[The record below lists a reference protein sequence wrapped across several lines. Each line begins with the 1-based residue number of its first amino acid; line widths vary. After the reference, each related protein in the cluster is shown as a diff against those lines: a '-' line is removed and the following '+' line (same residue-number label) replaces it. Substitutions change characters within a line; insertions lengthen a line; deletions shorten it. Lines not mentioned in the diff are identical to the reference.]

1 MLIALYELFL
11 FAGKHILQEVQL
23 FEIFSNQVSSI
34 IANRQF
40 LPPEDM
46 VSLQVALINLALKCY
61 PNKFEYIDQV
71 MLSSVEVIH
80 YYGNTKN

>member
-1 MLIALYELFL
+1 MLFTLCFTFL
-11 FAGKHILQEVQL
+11 GKSILQEVQL

-46 VSLQVALINLALKCY
+46 ISLQVALINLALKCY
-61 PNKFEYIDQV
+61 PKMFEYIDLV
-71 MLSSVEVIH
+71 MLSSVEV
-80 YYGNTKN
+80 KQSSVFC